1 MKQSLRDDNGMTA
14 IANGMI
20 MMIVGLLQAQG
31 WYWDG
36 DHLNAKEASEILGW
50 CRDGA
55 GMVLVH

>member
-14 IANGMI
+14 IANG
-20 MMIVGLLQAQG
+20 MIVGLLQAQG

>member
-20 MMIVGLLQAQG
+20 VGLLQVQG

-36 DHLNAKEASEILGW
+36 DHLNAKEASEILG
-50 CRDGA
+50 
-55 GMVLVH
+55 